1 MALAG
6 PTGVVLRAELQG
18 ERKELGRAGPCLE
31 GNGPRCWAH
40 GGGKRNQDEMVWAE
54 VEFEPA
60 LGFCGE
66 REKDWAELG

>member
-18 ERKELGRAGPCLE
+18 ERKELGRAWRETGRGAGLT
-31 GNGPRCWAH
+31 
-40 GGGKRNQDEMVWAE
+40 GGKRNQDEMVWAE

-66 REKDWAELG
+66 REKD